1 MKIQSRFW
9 NAGYGPL
16 AGSNGSNLAIIRAT
30 VNVRSNLK
38 NNWRLGKEMG
48 DYVDF
53 KLVKAEVSVEA
64 VASRYGVALRR
75 TNGSHERGKCP
86 LPTHPAG
93 EDAKSFSINVSK
105 QVWICHSAACAKARR
120 GKKGGDVIELVSVM
134 ESCSLRDAGLKL
146 ASWYGIEMKADRK
159 ESVTASQSDQNDSIG
174 ETRTSPVGDRDDRYG
189 IYEPLAEWIELRA
202 ANNFLSPSE
211 RSAYLA
217 VLGQIE
223 ELTASR

>member
-1 MKIQSRFW
+1 
-9 NAGYGPL
+9 
-16 AGSNGSNLAIIRAT
+16 
-30 VNVRSNLK
+30 
-38 NNWRLGKEMG
+38 MG

-105 QVWICHSAACAKARR
+105 QVWICHSTACAKARL
-120 GKKGGDVIELVSVM
+120 GKKGGDVIELVAVM

-146 ASWYGIEMKADRK
+146 ASWYGLEMNSDRQVSAS
-159 ESVTASQSDQNDSIG
+159 ESKVDQDDSQAVAPPS
-174 ETRTSPVGDRDDRYG
+174 TVGDKHDRYG
-189 IYEPLAEWIELRA
+189 IYDPLAEWIELRA
-202 ANNFLSPSE
+202 ANNSLSPFE
-211 RSAYLA
+211 KSAYIA

-223 ELTASR
+223 ELAKSDSGGDA